1 MCEGGKEIFIMDDS
15 FFTRPWVWALAVCM
29 VGLVLLARCEEEREV
44 FDPYAWSG
52 ELPEAG
58 CPSSPDMRTMS
69 GYAVAP
75 ALPSPRGYAEAGR
88 SSAPADDADGYA
100 LEVYEFELVENSL
113 PPCEF

>member
-1 MCEGGKEIFIMDDS
+1 MDDS

-44 FDPYAWSG
+44 FDPYAWQG
-52 ELPEAG
+52 AQPEAG

-75 ALPSPRGYAEAGR
+75 ALR

-113 PPCEF
+113 PPCGE